1 VYQAVTLC
9 VQQEDPLSLTV
20 PRQRRRR
27 RRKVEIEAERAAKRR
42 NLMDMVAQLRESHA
56 ATDTQNHAMDLT
68 KVHRTKPW
76 TSCIYLQ
83 FSFY

>member
-1 VYQAVTLC
+1 M
-9 VQQEDPLSLTV
+9 TV

-68 KVHRTKPW
+68 KVHTHTQNHAMDLTKVHTHTEPR
-76 TSCIYLQ
+76 LGPQ
-83 FSFY
+83 